1 MAEKKVTTI
10 KPKEVKAIT
19 IKDPKTGEFK
29 YLLDFNRDSVK
40 WAERQGFKVQVLEDG
55 MNMNAIDD
63 IFFYSFHAHHSEITR
78 ADAAQIL
85 KDIGGM
91 RPEMLERLVELYL
104 VPFNTLLAT
113 EDSIKNAKLAVEL

>member
-1 MAEKKVTTI
+1 MAEKKATPQT
-10 KPKEVKAIT
+10 KEAKAIT
-19 IKDPKTGEFK
+19 IKNPKTGEFK

-63 IFFYSFHAHHSEITR
+63 IFFYSFHAHHSEVTR
-78 ADAAQIL
+78 AEAAQIL
-85 KDIGGM
+85 NDIGGM

-104 VPFNTLLAT
+104 APFNTLLAT
-113 EDSIKNAKLAVEL
+113 EDSIKNAKLTVEL